1 MTTATR
7 IHPGL
12 VIRQTLTLYRR
23 LASVWLPGS
32 IVVFGIAGI
41 LAAIAVTISPLMIYV
56 SFLISDIAIALF
68 TGMIVG
74 LVADTR
80 RNDESNMSVSQLL
93 GSIEPVFGRV
103 ILVGLVTGIGV
114 FIGFI
119 IIVVPG
125 LVLATIWSVATP
137 VVVRE
142 RPSGLRALG
151 RSRELVRGNGW
162 RVFSV
167 IFVLIFLVG
176 LLASGVDLAA
186 NSAGTGAGIVV
197 RVIIEIF
204 TAPLGALAG
213 AILYLDLSQESE

>member
-7 IHPGL
+7 IHSGL

-41 LAAIAVTISPLMIYV
+41 LAAIAVAISPLMIYV

-68 TGMIVG
+68 TGMVVG

-93 GSIEPVFGRV
+93 GSVAPVFGQV

-125 LVLATIWSVATP
+125 LVLATIWSVAT
-137 VVVRE
+137 RL
-142 RPSGLRALG
+142 S
-151 RSRELVRGNGW
+151 RSV
-162 RVFSV
+162 
-167 IFVLIFLVG
+167 
-176 LLASGVDLAA
+176 
-186 NSAGTGAGIVV
+186 
-197 RVIIEIF
+197 
-204 TAPLGALAG
+204 
-213 AILYLDLSQESE
+213 